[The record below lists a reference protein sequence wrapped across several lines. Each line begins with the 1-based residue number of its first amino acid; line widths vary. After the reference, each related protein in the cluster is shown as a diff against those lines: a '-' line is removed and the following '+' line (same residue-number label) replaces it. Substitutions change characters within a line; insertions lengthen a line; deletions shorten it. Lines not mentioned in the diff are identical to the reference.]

1 MGLYFGVFSKSYIF
15 ASLLKRECI
24 GRLAQL
30 VQSICLTSRGSAVR
44 TRQRPHQ
51 RSHFYEAFF
60 LFSHIHKLSD
70 YFFYNTPKKN
80 YFCGLIIIWKFMKL
94 DLLTAIS
101 PIDGRYRGKAEALAD
116 FFSEYA
122 LIKYRVQVEVEYF
135 IALCELPLPQLKG
148 IDPVVFDS
156 LRSIYLDFSE
166 QDAQR
171 IKDIESVTNHDVKAV
186 EYFIKEKFDQLGGLE
201 AYKEFIHFGL
211 TSQDINNTSI
221 PLSIKESLEQIYFPL
236 VEELIAQLQT
246 YAEEWAAIPMLAKT
260 HGQPA
265 SPTRL
270 GKEIM
275 VFVYRLERQ
284 LSTLKACS
292 ITAKFGGAT
301 GNYNAHCVAYPSYDW
316 KAFGNKFVAEKLGLE
331 REEYTTQI
339 SNYDNL
345 AAVFDAMKRMNTIM
359 IDMNRD
365 FWQYISMEYFKQ
377 KIKAGEVGS
386 SAMPHKVN
394 PIDFENAEGNLG
406 MANAIL
412 EHLAVKLPIS
422 RLQRDLT
429 DSTVLRNVGVPFGHT
444 VIAIQSS
451 LKGLRKLLLNE
462 KALYNDLDN
471 CWSVVA
477 EAIQTILR
485 REAYP
490 NPYEALK
497 ALTRTNQAITES
509 SIKTF
514 IEELEVSEVIKEE
527 LRKIT
532 PHTYT
537 GI

>member
-1 MGLYFGVFSKSYIF
+1 
-15 ASLLKRECI
+15 
-24 GRLAQL
+24 
-30 VQSICLTSRGSAVR
+30 
-44 TRQRPHQ
+44 
-51 RSHFYEAFF
+51 
-60 LFSHIHKLSD
+60 
-70 YFFYNTPKKN
+70 
-80 YFCGLIIIWKFMKL
+80 MKL

-101 PIDGRYRGKAEALAD
+101 PIDGRYRGEAEALAAY
-116 FFSEYA
+116 FSEFA
-122 LIKYRVQVEVEYF
+122 LIKYRVQVEIEYF
-135 IALCELPLPQLKG
+135 ITLCELPLPQIKG
-148 IDPVVFDS
+148 VSEDVFES
-156 LRSIYLDFSE
+156 LRNIYRNFSE
-166 QDAQR
+166 ADAQR

-186 EYFIKEKFDQLGGLE
+186 EYFIKEEFDKLGGLE
-201 AYKEFIHFGL
+201 EYKEFIHFGL

-221 PLSIKESLEQIYFPL
+221 PLSIKEALNNVYYPL
-236 VEELIAQLQT
+236 IEELIAQLKQ
-246 YAEEWAAIPMLAKT
+246 YATDWANVSMLAKT

-275 VFVYRLERQ
+275 VFAYRLERQ
-284 LSTLKACS
+284 LATLKACPV
-292 ITAKFGGAT
+292 TAKFGGAT
-301 GNYNAHCVAYPSYDW
+301 GNYNAHHVAYPSYDW
-316 KAFGNKFVAEKLGLE
+316 KAFGNRFVSEKLGLE

-345 AAVFDAMKRMNTIM
+345 SAVFDAMKRINVIM

-365 FWQYISMEYFKQ
+365 FWLYISMEYFKQ

-406 MANAIL
+406 IANSIL
-412 EHLAVKLPIS
+412 NHLAEKLPVS

-429 DSTVLRNVGVPFGHT
+429 DSTVLRNIGVPFGHV

-451 LKGLRKLLLNE
+451 LKGLRKLILNE
-462 KALYNDLDN
+462 TAIYNDLDN

-509 SIKTF
+509 SIKDF
-514 IEELEVSEVIKEE
+514 IEELNVSEDVKKE
-527 LRKIT
+527 LRCIT
-532 PHTYT
+532 PHSYT